1 MCSVD
6 TSSARRIATIGR
18 WSRGFA
24 VVLLVFGL
32 FVSLSVT
39 PCVAGQGTDI
49 TKVDE
54 YWELDLNT
62 PNSANSAPQLT
73 FLISPTGTTDSVYG
87 IFVVNQRDGA
97 VGGLQLQL
105 WNGATRL
112 ATSTFSDVSSLA
124 TTGEK
129 IQWITEMTV
138 NNGTLTIAIKNL
150 SSNTWG
156 NYGTNQTVLTASTA
170 TSLSNFN
177 AYDLNVSAAN
187 SGVDFGNTRVGKLIL
202 KKVVTVTGN
211 QKSTDQLSSAKVI
224 FQYP

>member
-18 WSRGFA
+18 WIRGFA
-24 VVLLVFGL
+24 VVLLIFGL
-32 FVSLSVT
+32 FMSLSIT
-39 PCVAGQGTDI
+39 PCMAGQGTDI

-62 PNSANSAPQLT
+62 PNSYKGAPQLT
-73 FLISPTGTTDSVYG
+73 FLISPTGTTDSLYG
-87 IFVVNQRDGA
+87 ILVVNQRVGE

-105 WNGATRL
+105 WNGDTRI
-112 ATSTFSDVSSLA
+112 ATSTFSDVETLA

-129 IQWITEMTV
+129 VQWITEMTV

-150 SSNTWG
+150 STDTWG

-187 SGVDFGNTRVGKLIL
+187 SGVDFGTTRVGKLIL

-211 QKSTDQLSSAKVI
+211 QKSTDQLSSEKVI
-224 FQYP
+224 FQFP

>member
-6 TSSARRIATIGR
+6 TSSARRFVTFGR
-18 WSRGFA
+18 WNSGLA

-32 FVSLSVT
+32 FVSLGVT
-39 PCVAGQGTDI
+39 PCMAGQGTDI

-73 FLISPTGTTDSVYG
+73 FLISPTGTTNSVYAV
-87 IFVVNQRDGA
+87 FVVNQRDGE

-105 WNGATRL
+105 WNGTTRL
-112 ATSTFSDVSSLA
+112 ATTTFSDTSSLA
-124 TTGEK
+124 SAGEK
-129 IQWITEMTV
+129 VQWITEMTV
-138 NNGTLTIAIKNL
+138 NNGTLTVAIKNL
-150 SSNTWG
+150 SSDTWG
-156 NYGTNQTVLTASTA
+156 NYGTNQTALSASTA

-177 AYDLNVSAAN
+177 SYDLNVSAAN
-187 SGVDFGNTRVGKLIL
+187 SGVDFGDTRVGKLIL

-211 QKSTDQLSSAKVI
+211 QKSTDQLSSEKVI